1 MVLLDPICQ
10 LQNHPEE
17 GVTLR
22 DVGELEVK
30 GAALWDRAE
39 EVEVVLAPSSVGPSP
54 DRQG

>member
-17 GVTLR
+17 GVALR
-22 DVGELEVK
+22 DVGEVEVDTAALGQLELEVIVP
-30 GAALWDRAE
+30 RR
-39 EVEVVLAPSSVGPSP
+39 EVQPQLP